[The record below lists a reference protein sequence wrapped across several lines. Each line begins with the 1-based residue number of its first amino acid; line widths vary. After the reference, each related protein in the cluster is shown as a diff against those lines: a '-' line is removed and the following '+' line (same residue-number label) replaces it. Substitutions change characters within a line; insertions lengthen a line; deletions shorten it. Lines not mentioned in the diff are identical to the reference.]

1 MAPGLAPLP
10 GRTAAGRALRGMGIA
25 LGSLLILLG
34 LMALPA
40 CGLGFAGAW
49 ALILAGSAPLTLAL
63 GWRRLGGHPRL
74 RRMMAGL
81 LGLGG
86 ILALALSGW
95 MLRSGWFCPPD
106 EGRYTVVVLGA
117 KVEGDA
123 PSRMLRRRLET
134 ARDYLLA
141 HPEAPVI
148 VAGGQGSDERRS
160 EASVMAAWLLEQGI
174 ESSRIYREDRSTNT
188 AQNIAY
194 AKVLLEAESLPAR
207 MLIVSDGFHLPR
219 ARLLASQLAIE
230 SAALP
235 AATPIWLLPAY
246 WAREMLA
253 IVYTLLFGSNA

>member
-1 MAPGLAPLP
+1 
-10 GRTAAGRALRGMGIA
+10 
-25 LGSLLILLG
+25 
-34 LMALPA
+34 
-40 CGLGFAGAW
+40 
-49 ALILAGSAPLTLAL
+49 
-63 GWRRLGGHPRL
+63 
-74 RRMMAGL
+74 MMAGL

-174 ESSRIYREDRSTNT
+174 ESSRITGRTVPPTPRRISPTQKPCWRRNRC
-188 AQNIAY
+188 
-194 AKVLLEAESLPAR
+194 LP
-207 MLIVSDGFHLPR
+207 GC
-219 ARLLASQLAIE
+219 
-230 SAALP
+230 
-235 AATPIWLLPAY
+235 
-246 WAREMLA
+246 
-253 IVYTLLFGSNA
+253 